1 MRGLAKSFGTRQVL
15 RGVDLTL
22 TPGEFVA
29 ILGPSGGG
37 KTTVLKI
44 VAGLDSP
51 TAGLVAVRSVTGR
64 EPMIRVVYQEDRLLP
79 WRSVLDNAALGL
91 PASERERAVELLDAV
106 GLAGREHDWPVVLS
120 GGQKQRTA
128 LARAL
133 VHQPDL
139 LLLDEP
145 FGALDALTRASM
157 QQLLLDL
164 WNRERCTVLLVT
176 HDVEEALLL
185 ADRVVVLQDGHL
197 TRDLRV
203 ALPRP
208 RHRGDPQLGAWEEE
222 LMDSLLQSERSGVT
236 G

>member
-1 MRGLAKSFGTRQVL
+1 VIRGLTKSFGTRPVL
-15 RGVDLTL
+15 RGVDLRL

-44 VAGLDSP
+44 VAGLEHP
-51 TAGLVAVRSVTGR
+51 TDGVVEVRGADDR
-64 EPMIRVVYQEDRLLP
+64 PPMVRVVYQEDRLLP

-91 PASERERAVELLDAV
+91 PAEHRDRAAQLLAAV
-106 GLAGREHDWPVVLS
+106 GLGGRENDWPGVLS

-133 VHQPDL
+133 VHQPHL

-164 WNRERCTVLLVT
+164 WSRERCTVLLVT
-176 HDVEEALLL
+176 HDVAEALLL
-185 ADRVVVLQDGHL
+185 ADRVVVLQDGRL

-208 RHRGDPQLGAWEEE
+208 RHRGDPQLGAWEDE
-222 LMDSLLQSERSGVT
+222 LMDDLLRSDAEKT
-236 G
+236 L

>member
-1 MRGLAKSFGTRQVL
+1 VL
-15 RGVDLTL
+15 RGVDLIL

-44 VAGLDSP
+44 VAGLDMP
-51 TAGLVAVRSVTGR
+51 TDCVVEVRGTDGR
-64 EPMIRVVYQEDRLLP
+64 PPMVRVVYQEDRLLP
-79 WRSVLDNAALGL
+79 WRSVLDNTALGL
-91 PASERERAVELLDAV
+91 STEHRDRAAQLLAAV
-106 GLAGREHDWPVVLS
+106 GLGGREKDWPGVLS

-133 VHQPDL
+133 VHRPDL

-157 QQLLLDL
+157 QQLMLDL
-164 WNRERCTVLLVT
+164 WSGERCTVLLVT

-185 ADRVVVLQDGHL
+185 ADRVVVLQEGRL

-203 ALPRP
+203 SLPRP
-208 RHRGDPQLGAWEEE
+208 RHRGDPRIGAWEEK
-222 LMDSLLQSERSGVT
+222 LMDSLLRTDLEKSDYLGGSS
-236 G
+236 

>member
-1 MRGLAKSFGTRQVL
+1 
-15 RGVDLTL
+15 LTL

-51 TAGLVAVRSVTGR
+51 TDGLVAVRNVAGY
-64 EPMIRVVYQEDRLLP
+64 EPTIRVVYQEDRLLP

-91 PASERERAVELLDAV
+91 PADQRSRAVELLDAV
-106 GLAGREHDWPVVLS
+106 GLAGRENDWPVVLS
-120 GGQKQRTA
+120 GGQRQRTA

-133 VHQPDL
+133 VHRPDL

-164 WNRERCTVLLVT
+164 WSRERCTVLLVT

-222 LMDSLLQSERSGVT
+222 LMDSLLQSGVERAS
-236 G
+236 